1 MSEVPLFV
9 VGAGG
14 FGREVVAILR
24 ATGDNARLEGIIDDD
39 PSDADR
45 QRVGALGLAIVDSVR
60 GLAERRTPCHVIL
73 AVGSNA
79 ARRSIA
85 GLLSGAQVTYPVVVH
100 PDTSVGT
107 AVSLAP
113 GAVLAP
119 GARLSTNIAVGRHV
133 HVDQNAVVGHDS
145 LLSDFARVNPNGCVS
160 GAVRLGEGALVGA
173 SATIL
178 QNLTVGDGAIIGAGA
193 VVVHDVPAGAVV
205 KGVPA
210 R

>member
-1 MSEVPLFV
+1 MTEVPLFV

-45 QRVGALGLAIVDSVR
+45 QRVAALGLAIVDSVR
-60 GLAERRTPCHVIL
+60 GLAERRTPCQVVL

-160 GAVRLGEGALVGA
+160 GAVRLGESALVGA